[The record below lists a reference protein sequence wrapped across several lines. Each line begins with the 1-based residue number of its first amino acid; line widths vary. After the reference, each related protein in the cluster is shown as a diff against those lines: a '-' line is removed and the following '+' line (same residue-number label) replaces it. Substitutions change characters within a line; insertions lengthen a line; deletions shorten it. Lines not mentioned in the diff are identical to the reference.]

1 MGAPTKITSV
11 AQLNFKHE
19 KIKEVELF
27 EASQRPG
34 SSGGDGTDT
43 APEEPKK
50 SVMDVIEKHQT
61 EEKAFEDAIHAEEE
75 ADAEEARAELERIA
89 EEERL
94 AAEEA
99 AAAAAAAAAEA
110 QRILDEEAAMQ
121 KEREEAEALAA
132 MDPLHFEV
140 CAYGCRHL
148 VVETVLLTYS

>member
-11 AQLNFKHE
+11 AQLNFRHE

-27 EASQRPG
+27 EASHRAG
-34 SSGGDGTDT
+34 NSDGTDAAA

-61 EEKAFEDAIHAEEE
+61 EEKAFEAAIHEEEE
-75 ADAEEARAELERIA
+75 ADAAEARAELERIA

-99 AAAAAAAAAEA
+99 AAAAASVAAEA
-110 QRILDEEAAMQ
+110 QRIMDEEAAMQ
-121 KEREEAEALAA
+121 RAQEEAEALAT

-140 CAYGCRHL
+140 
-148 VVETVLLTYS
+148 VLLVKVYFAGAVLLV